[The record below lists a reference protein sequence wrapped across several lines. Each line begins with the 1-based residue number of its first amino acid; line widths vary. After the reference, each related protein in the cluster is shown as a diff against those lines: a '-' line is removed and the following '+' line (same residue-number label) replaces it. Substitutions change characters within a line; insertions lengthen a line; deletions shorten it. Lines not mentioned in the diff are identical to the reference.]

1 MQNNLYARFAAAFV
15 VAGTLT
21 VASVQAAGEHVG
33 AATEFAKTT
42 IAQWVSSPELIQAIK
57 AQNIRHAVLTAQQ
70 IDTLDKQWR
79 AEVGAGSR
87 PLIDEVLNRPVSR
100 FLADMKKERNGLVLE
115 IFVMDNRG
123 LNVAQS
129 DVTSDYWQ
137 GDEAKW
143 KKTYSAGPDAVFVD
157 EVELDESSQTFLAQI
172 SMSIKDPETNAV
184 IGAITVGV
192 NVDAL

>member
-1 MQNNLYARFAAAFV
+1 MHNNLYARFAAAFV
-15 VAGTLT
+15 VTGGLT

-33 AATEFAKTT
+33 PATEFANTT
-42 IAQWVSSPELIQAIK
+42 VAKWVSSAELIKAVN
-57 AQNIRHAVLTAQQ
+57 AQNVRHSVLTQEQ

-79 AEVGAGSR
+79 AEVGASSR
-87 PLIDEVLNRPVSR
+87 PLIDEILNRPVSK
-100 FLADMKKERNGLVLE
+100 FLAEMKKERGGQVLE

-143 KKTYSAGPDAVFVD
+143 KKTYSVGPDAVFVD
-157 EVELDESSQTFLAQI
+157 EVELDESSQTFQAQI
-172 SMSIKDPETNAV
+172 SMSIKDPATNAV

-192 NVDAL
+192 NVDEL